1 MKSETENKIIRFL
14 NQNASIED
22 IKILSIW
29 LDEKENQKEFENYVK
44 LNFYSIY
51 LVNKENDFVE
61 ERRKELENDFKKIK
75 IKQSI
80 IRIYR
85 YAAVLLL
92 FFGLGYYQFSNSIKR
107 NSSSEIIPKKNEI
120 TLEIPGGKQILIE
133 KEKNIFKEKSYV
145 SLHKNSNQIIYK
157 KNNKL
162 KEIFY
167 HTLNVPYGKTWN
179 LILSDGTKVYLNS
192 GSSLKYPVSFIE
204 GLPRTVFLNGEAFFE
219 VKNNNNNNIFEV
231 YSNGVSVEVYGT
243 KFNFKNFIEDDN
255 LNVVLVEGSVQIKNI
270 VTNKST
276 KLSPGFMGSVS
287 KKTNLIS
294 KTKVNTKLYTSW
306 VNGRVI
312 FRNEKFDQ
320 IIKKLERLYN
330 VTIINNNKIISGEP
344 FNASFDINSEPIDDV
359 LGNFKQIYDIDYQIS
374 NNKIIIN

>member
-1 MKSETENKIIRFL
+1 M
-14 NQNASIED
+14 
-22 IKILSIW
+22 
-29 LDEKENQKEFENYVK
+29 
-44 LNFYSIY
+44 
-51 LVNKENDFVE
+51 
-61 ERRKELENDFKKIK
+61 
-75 IKQSI
+75 
-80 IRIYR
+80 
-85 YAAVLLL
+85 
-92 FFGLGYYQFSNSIKR
+92 FFGIGYYQFSNSFKN

-133 KEKNIFKEKSYV
+133 KEKNVFKEKSSV

-167 HTLNVPYGKTWN
+167 HTLNVPYGKRWN

-219 VKNNNNNNIFEV
+219 VKNKNKNIFEV

-255 LNVVLVEGSVQIKNI
+255 LNVVLVEGSVQVKNI

-294 KTKVNTKLYTSW
+294 KSKVNTKLFTSW
-306 VNGRVI
+306 INGRVI

-320 IIKKLERLYN
+320 IIKKLERLYS

-344 FNASFDINSEPIDDV
+344 FNASIDINTESIGDV
-359 LGNFKQIYDIDYQIS
+359 LSNFKQIYNIDYQIS

>member
-1 MKSETENKIIRFL
+1 MKSDTENKIIRFL

-22 IKILSIW
+22 IESLSIW
-29 LDEKENQKEFENYVK
+29 LDEKENQKVFENYVK

-51 LVNKENDFVE
+51 IMNKENNFVE
-61 ERRKELENDFKKIK
+61 ERRKELKKGFKKLK
-75 IKQSI
+75 LKQSI
-80 IRIYR
+80 KTILK

-92 FFGLGYYQFSNSIKR
+92 FFGIGYYQFSNSFKN
-107 NSSSEIIPKKNEI
+107 NSSIEIIPKKNEI

-133 KEKNIFKEKSYV
+133 KEKNVFKEQSSV
-145 SLHKNSNQIIYK
+145 SLNKNSNQIIYK

-167 HTLNVPYGKTWN
+167 HTLNVPYGKRWN

-255 LNVVLVEGSVQIKNI
+255 LNVVLVEGSVQVKNI

-294 KTKVNTKLYTSW
+294 KSKVNTKLYTSW

-344 FNASFDINSEPIDDV
+344 FNASIDINSESIDDV
-359 LGNFKQIYDIDYQIS
+359 LSNFKQIYDIDYQIS